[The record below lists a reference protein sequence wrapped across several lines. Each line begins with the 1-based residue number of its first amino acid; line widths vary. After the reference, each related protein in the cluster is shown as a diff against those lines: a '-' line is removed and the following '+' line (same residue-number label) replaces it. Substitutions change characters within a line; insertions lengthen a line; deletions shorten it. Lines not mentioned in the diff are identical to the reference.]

1 MLTVD
6 ELKAVIGSSLDDGD
20 VLMKNSE
27 NIISSY
33 NELNQTTETQ
43 KTMIDELKQKN
54 DELRDELRGLYRK
67 QLMQGTALINEPVQ
81 RTSREIAD
89 EIKSKLLKK

>member
-1 MLTVD
+1 MLSID
-6 ELKAVIGSSLDDGD
+6 ELKNVIGSSLDDSD

-27 NIISSY
+27 EIISSY
-33 NELNQTTETQ
+33 NELNQTTEAQ

-67 QLMQGTALINEPVQ
+67 QLMKGTESIEAPVQ

-89 EIKSKLLKK
+89 ELKAKLLKK